1 MSRLRFALV
10 TTFYPPHHFGGDAVF
25 IRRLAHA
32 LARRGH
38 AVEVIHDVDAFE
50 MLHPGVSPEPI
61 DEPDGVRTHPLRSRL
76 GRLSCLATHQT
87 GRPVVHG
94 ARIRRILEGGRFDV
108 IHFHNVSLVGGPG
121 VLAYGSGIK
130 LYMAHEHWLVCPSHT
145 LWRHDRELCEG
156 RECLRCVLHYRRPP
170 QLWRYTGLLRR
181 RIAHVDAFI
190 SPSAFSAAKHREFG
204 FARELEVIPY
214 FLPDPDSGSET
225 AEATAADAPRAP

>member
-1 MSRLRFALV
+1 MSRLRFAMV

-50 MLHPGVSPEPI
+50 MLHPGVSPGPI

-130 LYMAHEHWLVCPSHT
+130 LVIPCGVTIASCVTVASASAVSST
-145 LWRHDRELCEG
+145 TGG
-156 RECLRCVLHYRRPP
+156 RLSCGATRGSCAAGSRTSTRSSRR
-170 QLWRYTGLLRR
+170 
-181 RIAHVDAFI
+181 A
-190 SPSAFSAAKHREFG
+190 PSAPPSTAS
-204 FARELEVIPY
+204 
-214 FLPDPDSGSET
+214 SGSP
-225 AEATAADAPRAP
+225 ARSR